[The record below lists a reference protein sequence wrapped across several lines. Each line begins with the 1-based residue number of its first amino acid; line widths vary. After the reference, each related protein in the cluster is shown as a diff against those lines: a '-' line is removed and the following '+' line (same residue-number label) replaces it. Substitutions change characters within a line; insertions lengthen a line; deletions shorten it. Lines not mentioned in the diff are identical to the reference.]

1 MPLTPQRAAFFD
13 VDNTLVRGSTIYFL
27 GRGMY
32 QRGFFTKSDI
42 SRFVLANLRFRL
54 TGTEKQDEINRF
66 QKSAQD
72 FIGGHNVSEIKAV
85 AQEIYDEYV
94 SPALWEGTIEI
105 AQRHLNDGVEVWLVT
120 AAPEDMATL
129 IAERLG
135 FTGALGSKAAIED
148 GHYTG
153 AMNGPLLHGRE
164 KATAIQQL
172 AKEKGFDLAKRKID
186 EGNKVII
193 ITARMPTQ
201 SKEVEIVADM
211 LGIKRSDIYY
221 TSHKNKWEFI
231 KKLNVSVHYDN
242 NADQIEQINRLT
254 KSHGVLI

>member
-1 MPLTPQRAAFFD
+1 MSLKQQRAAFFD

-66 QKSAQD
+66 QKSAQE
-72 FIGGHNVSEIKAV
+72 FIGGHNVTEIRAV
-85 AQEIYDEYV
+85 AQEIYDEFV

-135 FTGALGSKAAIED
+135 FTGALGSKAAIKD
-148 GHYTG
+148 DFYTG
-153 AMNGPLLHGRE
+153 EMNGPLLHGRE
-164 KATAIQQL
+164 KATAIKEL
-172 AKEKGFDLAKRKID
+172 ARERGFDLEACFGYSD
-186 EGNKVII
+186 SHNDLPLLLTVGNPSVINPDAI
-193 ITARMPTQ
+193 LRIRALKEKWPINDFRRM
-201 SKEVEIVADM
+201 
-211 LGIKRSDIYY
+211 R
-221 TSHKNKWEFI
+221 F
-231 KKLNVSVHYDN
+231 
-242 NADQIEQINRLT
+242 INRLLGPMVSRAAWLGT
-254 KSHGVLI
+254 RLTPRRKSR